1 MTLWNHGL
9 STYDCLSGG
18 GGSGLVALSDDKEVL
33 LLEWGNVADF
43 LSGDLSESSNKTH
56 VKAHVSFAVHSFR
69 SSRYMYWKCVK
80 IWFEAK
86 CFTNLL
92 NSGGLEWERP
102 ESSILK
108 DSLDDESQC
117 LRTRFFLDLRW
128 LSPFFAKSS
137 RSLGG
142 KRLLTIFHTL
152 LIRSTFTYT
161 YIVAKFHFTK
171 KFLVPEMWFS
181 RTKARLILDDR
192 LENKT
197 GGTHWFPS

>member
-18 GGSGLVALSDDKEVL
+18 GGNGLVALSDDKEVL

-43 LSGDLSESSNKTH
+43 LSGDLSENSSKTH
-56 VKAHVSFAVHSFR
+56 VKVHVSFAIHSFR
-69 SSRYMYWKCVK
+69 SWNVYWKCVK

-102 ESSILK
+102 ESNILK

-128 LSPFFAKSS
+128 LSPFSQNLHVHSEARDYLQFFTRYLTDVHSLIYVLS
-137 RSLGG
+137 QSFILRRSP
-142 KRLLTIFHTL
+142 LLQKCDFRELRRVWSWMTESKI
-152 LIRSTFTYT
+152 
-161 YIVAKFHFTK
+161 
-171 KFLVPEMWFS
+171 E
-181 RTKARLILDDR
+181 
-192 LENKT
+192 LEE
-197 GGTHWFPS
+197 THCFPS